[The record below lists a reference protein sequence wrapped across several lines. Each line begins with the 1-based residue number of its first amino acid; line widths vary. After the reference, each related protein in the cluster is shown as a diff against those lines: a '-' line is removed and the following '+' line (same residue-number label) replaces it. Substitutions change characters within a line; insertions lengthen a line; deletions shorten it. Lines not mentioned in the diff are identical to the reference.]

1 MEAQPA
7 DAKKQKEKRKLQQ
20 DNKNRVNRLARD
32 GDINLADGGR
42 FGEKADG
49 GDNQVF
55 WQQFFEKIL
64 IHLVGFLDR
73 VIIGHDF
80 QVVHFGVGP
89 DEDPAGAQVQDIQLA
104 VRPFGVL
111 EMEDIVSACFLT
123 RRLVDQALARV
134 GIKQGQQTGQGE
146 NNAQGN
152 HQLHI
157 ALHSSPRKF
166 TKKATPSSWIVN
178 EICRDF
184 NRPRRTFRGNY

>member
-7 DAKKQKEKRKLQQ
+7 DAKKQKKKRKLQQ
-20 DNKNRVNRLARD
+20 NKSRVNRLAQD
-32 GDINLADGGR
+32 GDINRADGGR

-55 WQQFFEKIL
+55 WQRFFEKIL

-73 VIIGHDF
+73 AIIGHDF
-80 QVVHFGVGP
+80 QAVHFGVGP
-89 DEDPAGAQVQDIQLA
+89 DDDPAGAQVQDIQLA

-111 EMEDIVSACFLT
+111 EVEDIVRACFLT

-152 HQLHI
+152 HQLQL
-157 ALHSSPRKF
+157 ALHSSPKNSRKKQLHP
-166 TKKATPSSWIVN
+166 TGW
-178 EICRDF
+178 
-184 NRPRRTFRGNY
+184 